1 MSSFD
6 FWHLLVYI
14 LISQKAVHRDGRQF
28 LDEEAELSEEVSVSS
43 DEFDGGELDKSL
55 EGFVV
60 DNTQLSQGLNGKEKS
75 SYYGFICSHAN
86 F

>member
-1 MSSFD
+1 MSC
-6 FWHLLVYI
+6 HLLVYI

-28 LDEEAELSEEVSVSS
+28 LDEEAELSEEEVSVSS
-43 DEFDGGELDKSL
+43 DEFDGEELDKSL

-60 DNTQLSQGLNGKEKS
+60 DNTQFSQGLNGKEKS

-86 F
+86 YY